1 MIPLPSSFAK
11 KHRMFQIARGKFFQA
26 AFPVLRTGYSV
37 VLVLENFY
45 KKRIACHPVK
55 RMFYFTAE

>member
-1 MIPLPSSFAK
+1 
-11 KHRMFQIARGKFFQA
+11 MFQIVRGKFFQA

-37 VLVLENFY
+37 ALVLENFY

-55 RMFYFTAE
+55 RMFSFTAE